1 MIRPVLKYGA
11 PELKKVSSQV
21 EEFGIDLEKLVDDL
35 KQTMYAEK
43 GVGLAAPQ
51 IGVNLRVIV
60 ADVTTA
66 GEEGELLSLVN
77 PEIVDSQGKEKGEEG
92 CLSIPGFTA
101 MVERPSHIGIRAQDL
116 RGEPVERD
124 AEGLLAR
131 VISHEIDHLDGILY
145 LDRISRLKRELIK
158 RKIKKLIRA
167 GEW

>member
-1 MIRPVLKYGA
+1 MVRPVLKYGA
-11 PELKKVSSQV
+11 PELEKVSSRVQ
-21 EEFGIDLEKLVDDL
+21 EFGIDLEKLVDDL

-60 ADVTTA
+60 VGVMGPD
-66 GEEGELLSLVN
+66 EEEERLYLVN

-101 MVERPSHIGIRAQDL
+101 MVERPSHIRVRALDL
-116 RGEPVERD
+116 DGEPVERD

-131 VISHEIDHLDGILY
+131 VICHEIDHLDGILY
-145 LDRISRLKRELIK
+145 LDRISRLKKDLIR
-158 RKIKKLIRA
+158 RKIKKLIRE